1 MFTLKNYFYKNY
13 SNYQILKT
21 IKCISFFTGLQN
33 MSFATFH
40 VFEDSC
46 FLVFYN
52 VFKMECYATPWPL
65 WRESRNLLHF
75 IEPSFAF
82 GASLSL
88 FLPHCSLFS
97 FPFRRVCARLQAR
110 GLARGTAI
118 SAFTRLKRMKKEQG
132 LFNKGGNCNL
142 QFPPLLNNLSLCAP
156 FCSA

>member
-65 WRESRNLLHF
+65 WRESRNLFF

-82 GASLSL
+82 SAPLSL
-88 FLPHCSLFS
+88 YLLLIAHSFL
-97 FPFRRVCARLQAR
+97 FPLGGCVHIFQ
-110 GLARGTAI
+110 
-118 SAFTRLKRMKKEQG
+118 LKNRNGKFVYKSE
-132 LFNKGGNCNL
+132 NKCVSIHRYHGS
-142 QFPPLLNNLSLCAP
+142 LNNL
-156 FCSA
+156 